1 MAIFVG
7 IQNNPKICG
16 VAPVSLPHSSA
27 NEVQPN
33 LFSGCVN
40 ASVS

>member
-1 MAIFVG
+1 MG

-16 VAPVSLPHSSA
+16 VAPVSVLHSSA

-33 LFSGCVN
+33 LFSRCFN